1 MAKVIVVDGVPVLRD
16 DWHIEDI
23 MAEAFEVLEKQITE
37 ADAVEIMRRIAKAH
51 DAEVGINWEVI
62 RTHIEIYIDDKKGE
76 SK

>member
-1 MAKVIVVDGVPVLRD
+1 MTGVQTCALPI
-16 DWHIEDI
+16 WHIEDI

>member
-23 MAEAFEVLEKQITE
+23 TAEAFEVLEKQITE

>member
-23 MAEAFEVLEKQITE
+23 MAEAEEMLEKRITK
-37 ADAVEIMRRIAKAH
+37 ADAVEIMRRIAKSS
-51 DAEVGINWEVI
+51 DAEIGINWEVI